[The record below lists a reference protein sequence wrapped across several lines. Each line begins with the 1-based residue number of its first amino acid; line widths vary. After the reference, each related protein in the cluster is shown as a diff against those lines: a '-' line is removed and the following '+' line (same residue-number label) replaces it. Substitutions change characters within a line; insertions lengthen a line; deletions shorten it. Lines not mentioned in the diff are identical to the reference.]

1 MTKLRERMIGDMQL
15 RGLADRTIEAYVH
28 AVRGLALHF
37 NTPPDEISE
46 EQVGEYLQ
54 HVLPRGFTKVRYY
67 GLFAPACRRRLA
79 TARAILDD
87 HQTASTPTTTGAGDD
102 PVAEERPLWRCPYC
116 HHGALRW
123 IRAIHRQRGPP

>member
-37 NTPPDEISE
+37 KTPPDELTDE
-46 EQVGEYLQ
+46 
-54 HVLPRGFTKVRYY
+54 
-67 GLFAPACRRRLA
+67 
-79 TARAILDD
+79 D
-87 HQTASTPTTTGAGDD
+87 QTASTPATTGAADD

-116 HHGALRW
+116 HRGALRW